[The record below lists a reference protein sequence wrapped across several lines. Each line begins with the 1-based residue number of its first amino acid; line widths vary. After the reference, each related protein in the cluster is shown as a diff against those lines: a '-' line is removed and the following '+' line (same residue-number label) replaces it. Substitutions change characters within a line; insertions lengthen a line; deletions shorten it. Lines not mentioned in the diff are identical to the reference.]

1 LGNYVCRQC
10 NKCLPCPENI
20 AIPEIFKFEGW
31 YDRQIWDGI
40 VREPG
45 DYLMRQV
52 LRFWFQNEERGRTA
66 YESLTI
72 KADACTECG
81 ECEPRC
87 PYKLPIIAKLRNA
100 HYKLTAEQRII

>member
-1 LGNYVCRQC
+1 MD
-10 NKCLPCPENI
+10 
-20 AIPEIFKFEGW
+20 IPRIFTLEGW
-31 YDRQIWDGI
+31 YDRQMWDGV

-52 LRFWFQNEERGRTA
+52 LRFWFMNEDRARAA
-66 YESLTI
+66 YAALDI

-87 PYKLPIIAKLRNA
+87 SYRLPIIAKLRHV
-100 HYKLTAEQRII
+100 HYKLTAEPRQS